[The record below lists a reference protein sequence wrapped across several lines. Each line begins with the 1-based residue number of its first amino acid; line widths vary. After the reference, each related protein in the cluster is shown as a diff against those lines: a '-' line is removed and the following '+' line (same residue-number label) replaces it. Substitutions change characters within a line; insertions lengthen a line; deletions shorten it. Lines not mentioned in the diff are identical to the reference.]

1 MRAGS
6 GTPVVPTEGLPIQE
20 VCSLLDLPAPTI
32 RSWERRYGIPT
43 PDRSTGGHRR
53 FSHADVT
60 QLQLM
65 RDEVA
70 RGRRP
75 VDAAAWVAAEV
86 ARPLPHQELIDEL
99 VGAAQRLDR
108 EEFLGTLASSVA
120 ELGVI
125 ATTCDV
131 VLPAIRRIGVAWQA
145 GRCDT
150 AHEHLATEATLAW
163 MHRVTVTDS
172 GPAGVGVILLA
183 CGPNDHHSLGLEA
196 FALLLR
202 ERGHDVRMLGPR
214 VPTASL
220 VTAIEG
226 TRASA
231 TVVVSHLAVARRAA
245 LGSLVAAGRIC
256 PSVYYAGNAFT
267 SRASRQQ
274 VPGTYLGEDFRR
286 ATDLVV
292 AELSDLRRA

>member
-1 MRAGS
+1 M
-6 GTPVVPTEGLPIQE
+6 PTEGLTIQE

-32 RSWERRYGIPT
+32 RSWERRYGIPA

-75 VDAAAWVAAEV
+75 VDAAAWVAAEF
-86 ARPLPHQELIDEL
+86 ARPLPQQEVIDEL
-99 VGAAQRLDR
+99 VAAAQRLDR
-108 EEFLGTLASSVA
+108 HEFLGLLDTSVA
-120 ELGVI
+120 DHGVTV
-125 ATTCDV
+125 TTCDV
-131 VLPAIRRIGVAWQA
+131 VMPALRRIGVAWQA

-150 AHEHLATEATLAW
+150 AHEHLASEATLAW
-163 MHRVTVTDS
+163 MHRVTRTDS
-172 GPAGVGVILLA
+172 APSDAGVILLA
-183 CGPNDHHSLGLEA
+183 CGPSDHHSLGLEA
-196 FALLLR
+196 FAVLLR

-245 LGSLVAAGRIC
+245 LGSLVAAGRSC

-267 SRASRQQ
+267 SRRSRQR
-274 VPGTYLGEDFRR
+274 VPGTYLGEDFRE
-286 ATDLVV
+286 AADLVT
-292 AELSDLRRA
+292 AELSDRKGT

>member
-1 MRAGS
+1 
-6 GTPVVPTEGLPIQE
+6 VVPTEGMPIQE
-20 VCSLLDLPAPTI
+20 VCTLLDLPAPTI
-32 RSWERRYGIPT
+32 RSWERRYGIPI
-43 PDRSTGGHRR
+43 PDRSLGGHRR

-99 VGAAQRLDR
+99 VAAALRLDR
-108 EEFLGTLASSVA
+108 HELLGTLDSSVA
-120 ELGVI
+120 EHGVA

-131 VLPAIRRIGVAWQA
+131 VLPALRRIGVAWQA

-150 AHEHLATEATLAW
+150 AHEHLASDATLFW
-163 MHRVTVTDS
+163 MHRVTATAS
-172 GPAGVGVILLA
+172 QPAGGGVILLA
-183 CGPNDHHSLGLEA
+183 CGPDDHHSLGLEA

-202 ERGHDVRMLGPR
+202 ERGHDVRVLGPR
-214 VPTASL
+214 VPTSSL
-220 VTAIEG
+220 VTAING

-231 TVVVSHLAVARRAA
+231 TVVVSHLAMARRAA
-245 LGSLVAAGRIC
+245 VGSLVAAGRSC
-256 PSVYYAGNAFT
+256 PSVFYAGNAFT
-267 SRASRQQ
+267 SRRSRQR
-274 VPGTYLGEDFRR
+274 VPGTYLGEDFRE
-286 ATDLVV
+286 ATDLV
-292 AELSDLRRA
+292 ASELSDPDPTGA

>member
-1 MRAGS
+1 
-6 GTPVVPTEGLPIQE
+6 LPIQE
-20 VCSLLDLPAPTI
+20 VCTLLDLPAPTI

-53 FSHADVT
+53 FSQADVT

-86 ARPLPHQELIDEL
+86 ARPMPHQELIDGL
-99 VGAAQRLDR
+99 VAAAQRLDR
-108 EEFLGTLASSVA
+108 HEFLGTLASSVT
-120 ELGVI
+120 EHGVT

-131 VLPAIRRIGVAWQA
+131 VLPALRRIGVAWQA

-150 AHEHLATEATLAW
+150 AHEHLASEATLAW
-163 MHRVTVTDS
+163 MHRVTVADS

-183 CGPNDHHSLGLEA
+183 CGPDDHHSLGLEA
-196 FALLLR
+196 FAVLLR

-220 VTAIEG
+220 VTAIEV
-226 TRASA
+226 TRPSA

-245 LGSLVAAGRIC
+245 LGSLVAAGRRC

-267 SRASRQQ
+267 SRRSRQR

-292 AELSDLRRA
+292 AELSDPRRA